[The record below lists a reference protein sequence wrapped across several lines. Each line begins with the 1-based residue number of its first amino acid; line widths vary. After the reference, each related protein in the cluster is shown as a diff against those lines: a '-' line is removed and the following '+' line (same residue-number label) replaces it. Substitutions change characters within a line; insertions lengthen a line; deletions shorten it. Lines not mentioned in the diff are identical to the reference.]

1 MLLVEQMKNMTEL
14 EIGIQ
19 MTLILTTVTVM
30 TVPHTGVN

>member
-1 MLLVEQMKNMTEL
+1 MLLVEQMKNVTEL

-19 MTLILTTVTVM
+19 IILILTVTVM